1 VLHRFLSGPKTANV
15 IAQCYFAVF
24 YFALGSGPENV
35 LSDTYAAYVAI
46 DLALCL
52 MKEKGSPL
60 ND

>member
-1 VLHRFLSGPKTANV
+1 V
-15 IAQCYFAVF
+15 QYFILLF
-24 YFALGSGPENV
+24 GSGPENV